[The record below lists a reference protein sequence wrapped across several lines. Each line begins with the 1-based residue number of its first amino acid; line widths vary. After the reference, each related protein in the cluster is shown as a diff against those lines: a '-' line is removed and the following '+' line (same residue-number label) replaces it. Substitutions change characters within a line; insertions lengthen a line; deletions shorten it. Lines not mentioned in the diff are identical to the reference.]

1 MKEGIL
7 YHELQK
13 HVMNTRFKRIRGK
26 PSGSRYTGCLFQQPL
41 NRGWL
46 EAKQFELPKLDTT
59 PVKVPFRAGQYNWL
73 MDEVAHGGI
82 AVLGMVTDL
91 GYFFA
96 INSKIQEVY
105 EKADFTEAMT
115 GKEGLLWF
123 VDKAHLN
130 WFFNSVAF
138 CME

>member
-13 HVMNTRFKRIRGK
+13 HVMNTRFKRIENRLEAGT
-26 PSGSRYTGCLFQQPL
+26 PDVYFSNPL

-46 EAKQFELPKLDTT
+46 EAKQFELPKRDDT